1 MTRAGFPAL
10 RMTLLAAV
18 LAGLPVGTAHTA
30 DMPQVAV
37 RVGNHPGFGRVVF
50 DLPGQV
56 EYELTQQ
63 GQHVII
69 EFKRDLTIGSAPGA
83 PHNVQ
88 NITGGKGHAE
98 FDVTP
103 GTIVR
108 TSRMGDRVVID
119 VADGSSGQASS
130 GPPSLPASPVP
141 SRASAKQASTQEAL
155 ATPPATAATP
165 AREAASTPA
174 AVATPVKG
182 AASTPAA
189 AVPPTKGAA
198 STSVVAATPAK
209 RAASTK
215 RPSDKPASPPA
226 QAPAAAVPPALAAA
240 PSLRTSPP
248 AAVPAAPTSPAPV
261 SPQHD
266 SPPALAAST
275 SAAVAAA
282 QPSAAPAAATAD
294 DTAVVEDLQSSE
306 LIVPFAAP
314 LGVAAFR
321 RGNGAVVVF
330 DQALTLDL
338 SALHDDPVFSTA
350 VVQTLP
356 TRRWFS
362 YGWRAAQ
369 HLPCHRHSM
378 PGVSVRRRRSRTL
391 GRFRPSRQTAVWYLR
406 HPHPAKSW
414 HLAIQRQA
422 RHCWWARCGGT
433 ARAHRWSA
441 ARSISCC
448 CRPGWVSQWCLS
460 RTR

>member
-18 LAGLPVGTAHTA
+18 LAGLLVGTAHTD

-108 TSRMGDRVVID
+108 ASRMGDRVVID

-155 ATPPATAATP
+155 ATPPATARKVPP
-165 AREAASTPA
+165 AEAAADTSSSGNPREGSSIDTSGSRA
-174 AVATPVKG
+174 
-182 AASTPAA
+182 
-189 AVPPTKGAA
+189 PPTKGRGE
-198 STSVVAATPAK
+198 STSAAAATPAK

-240 PSLRTSPP
+240 PPLSTSPP
-248 AAVPAAPTSPAPV
+248 AAVPAAPPRPRHPG

-266 SPPALAAST
+266 SPPALRSIDVRRGCGR
-275 SAAVAAA
+275 AAVSPLRRP
-282 QPSAAPAAATAD
+282 QPRT
-294 DTAVVEDLQSSE
+294 
-306 LIVPFAAP
+306 I
-314 LGVAAFR
+314 R
-321 RGNGAVVVF
+321 R
-330 DQALTLDL
+330 
-338 SALHDDPVFSTA
+338 
-350 VVQTLP
+350 
-356 TRRWFS
+356 
-362 YGWRAAQ
+362 
-369 HLPCHRHSM
+369 
-378 PGVSVRRRRSRTL
+378 
-391 GRFRPSRQTAVWYLR
+391 
-406 HPHPAKSW
+406 
-414 HLAIQRQA
+414 
-422 RHCWWARCGGT
+422 
-433 ARAHRWSA
+433 
-441 ARSISCC
+441 
-448 CRPGWVSQWCLS
+448 
-460 RTR
+460 